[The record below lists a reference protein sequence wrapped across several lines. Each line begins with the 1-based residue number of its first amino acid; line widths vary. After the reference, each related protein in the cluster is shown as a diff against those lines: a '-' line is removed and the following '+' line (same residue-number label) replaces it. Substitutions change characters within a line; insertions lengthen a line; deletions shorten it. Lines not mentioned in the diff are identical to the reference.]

1 LEGFNGCI
9 GGSGLDAGVE
19 TGWREDT
26 WGLVEGL
33 SGVEFSLE
41 VGLGFGFEGD
51 EEGAGVETLVNFLG
65 RDTARKSEEE

>member
-1 LEGFNGCI
+1 
-9 GGSGLDAGVE
+9 
-19 TGWREDT
+19 
-26 WGLVEGL
+26 VEGL